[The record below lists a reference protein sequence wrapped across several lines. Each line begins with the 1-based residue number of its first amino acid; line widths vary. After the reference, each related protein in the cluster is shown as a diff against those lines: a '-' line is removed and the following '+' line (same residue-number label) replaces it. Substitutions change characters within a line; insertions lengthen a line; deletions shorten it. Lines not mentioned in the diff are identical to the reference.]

1 MPAERGKSPWASGER
16 RPHFFKVLIGD
27 FKQRLK
33 IPPNFC
39 KHIPW
44 EESTKAKSLKEAS
57 MAATLE
63 GPSGRTWLVVICR
76 TAEGTFFTSGWPKFV
91 QDQALQDLEF
101 VVFRYDGNTHFT
113 AMVFDRTAC
122 EREDLLNAAG
132 AGAGDR
138 LRRKRGRPR
147 MAPPRDATR
156 PEKNSVGKEL
166 VTYRSPPSDQQL
178 QITRSSWT
186 LELGSTVVKSEEDA
200 DELPLCAIPAPS
212 TPGASPSHG
221 LAAAWGP
228 QGDGAVMRGSVKTR
242 SIQDDLL
249 ALSSSSI
256 PPSIRRYKGYVSR
269 RRPVTSAER
278 QRATEIAHAFRS
290 PLPYCVIRMSTMHVY
305 YSFMM
310 VSSHTMTLLSQH
322 VTTQYVKPSVICV
335 RVQRFPTGFSRQHLP
350 RERTSVVLRDPGGKV
365 WSVLYIPNTRDRLS
379 RGWCAFARGNCLEEG
394 DYCAFELVAAAEFRV
409 HVFRVVEPAVP
420 AVRLRSA

>member
-1 MPAERGKSPWASGER
+1 MPGARGKSPWASGER
-16 RPHFFKVLIGD
+16 RPHFFKVLVGD

-44 EESTKAKSLKEAS
+44 EESRKAKSIKEAS

-63 GPSGRTWLVVICR
+63 GPSGRTWLVVIRR

-91 QDQALQDLEF
+91 QDQALRDLEF

-122 EREDLLNAAG
+122 EREDLMG
-132 AGAGDR
+132 GGGGDR
-138 LRRKRGRPR
+138 PRKKRRGRPR
-147 MAPPRDATR
+147 TVNASRDAAQ
-156 PEKNSVGKEL
+156 PKKDSVGKEL
-166 VTYRSPPSDQQL
+166 VTYRAPPSAQQL
-178 QITRSSWT
+178 QIADSNWT
-186 LELGSTVVKSEEDA
+186 PEPGSTAVKNEEDA
-200 DELPLCAIPAPS
+200 DDLPLCALPAPPAPTQRES
-212 TPGASPSHG
+212 PRRVPEGALDVDGS
-221 LAAAWGP
+221 AAAKR
-228 QGDGAVMRGSVKTR
+228 GAVKTR
-242 SIQDDLL
+242 SLQDDLAL
-249 ALSSSSI
+249 ASI

-269 RRPVTSAER
+269 RRPVTTAER

-310 VSSHTMTLLSQH
+310 
-322 VTTQYVKPSVICV
+322 
-335 RVQRFPTGFSRQHLP
+335 RFPTGFSRQHLP
-350 RERTSVVLRDPGGKV
+350 RERTDVVLRDAGGKV

-394 DYCAFELVAAAEFRV
+394 DYCVFELVAAAEFRV
-409 HVFRVVEPAVP
+409 HIFRVVEPAVP
-420 AVRLRSA
+420 AVRLRRVTSVACGRGPA